1 MKKSEFNTRA
11 IYAGELNMQ
20 PAAMSVEIGL
30 NSMFK
35 FLRLE
40 TQLANE

>member
-1 MKKSEFNTRA
+1 LSKDES
-11 IYAGELNMQ
+11 
-20 PAAMSVEIGL
+20 GL
-30 NSMFK
+30 NKKKIHSSNYLDSMFK